1 MFEIYEGKQKRLKYT
16 TDMPDGWNVAGGGK
30 KGEMQLG

>member
-1 MFEIYEGKQKRLKYT
+1 MFEIYEGKQKRCEYT
-16 TDMPDGWNVAGGGK
+16 TDVSDGRNVGGGK